1 MSNPR
6 FESNI
11 LKTSP
16 YRNFPDPSSAGAA
29 GHLSASLSELR
40 AALKPVPRAADDG
53 FSSVSRSGRKLTVGQ
68 LLLIVALSFGVTSA
82 AALAQEID
90 AAHAATRSA
99 TYAVGGPDDCE
110 DARYELAL
118 PPRAIDI
125 TADPR
130 PGHTWFEDGF
140 AVARVSKVHRRN
152 GAQSARWTI
161 SPTQCSSLP
170 WSVGQQTFTAI
181 FDTLS
186 RKPPI
191 KRGQAKRAAMTAI
204 TGKLGINWT
213 AADKIRCTKRSGP
226 NTRIC
231 KFKLLFASG
240 IVSGKARAALFSTPR
255 VRLYA
260 KVKYRAAFRGAV
272 TKRYRGSSRVSLGRY
287 R

>member
-1 MSNPR
+1 M
-6 FESNI
+6 
-11 LKTSP
+11 
-16 YRNFPDPSSAGAA
+16 
-29 GHLSASLSELR
+29 
-40 AALKPVPRAADDG
+40 
-53 FSSVSRSGRKLTVGQ
+53 SRSGRRVTVRR
-68 LLLIVALSFGVTSA
+68 LPLIVVALFGVTSV
-82 AALAQEID
+82 ALAQETD

-99 TYAVGGPDDCE
+99 PYAVGGPDDCQ
-110 DARYELAL
+110 DARYEAAL

-125 TADPR
+125 TADPDT
-130 PGHTWFEDGF
+130 GHTWFDDGF

-152 GAQSARWTI
+152 GSKSAQWTV
-161 SPTQCSSLP
+161 SPTQCSSTP

-191 KRGQAKRAAMTAI
+191 KRGQAKRAAITAI
-204 TGKLGINWT
+204 TRKLGINWT
-213 AADKIRCTKRSGP
+213 AADKMRCTKRLGA

-240 IVSGKARAALFSTPR
+240 IMSGRARASLFSTPR

-272 TKRYRGSSRVSLGRY
+272 TQRFRGSSRVSFGRY